1 MSRVVFDNTFLTRIW
16 QRNAPAPEDPETNAP
31 LQSHNERLDFL
42 LESLEG
48 EGSKVII
55 TTPAL
60 TELLLGIKGRSGQE
74 LLEEID
80 GSGIFE
86 IKGFNRRAAV
96 EASILMQVHRSFSGR
111 KANPGAWQKI
121 KVDWQ
126 IVAIAKVENV
136 STIYSDDPDVK
147 SFAETAN
154 LNCVSL
160 PELPLPPEEPQQ
172 NLPFD
177 GASEQANE
185 KQTASDSEP
194 EPDEVSGGSDGSLE
208 GEAAAES
215 GAKDQE
221 EGDEG

>member
-16 QRNAPAPEDPETNAP
+16 QRNAPAPEDPETSAP

-80 GSGIFE
+80 GSAIFE

-96 EASILMQVHRSFSGR
+96 EA
-111 KANPGAWQKI
+111 
-121 KVDWQ
+121 
-126 IVAIAKVENV
+126 
-136 STIYSDDPDVK
+136 
-147 SFAETAN
+147 
-154 LNCVSL
+154 
-160 PELPLPPEEPQQ
+160 
-172 NLPFD
+172 
-177 GASEQANE
+177 
-185 KQTASDSEP
+185 
-194 EPDEVSGGSDGSLE
+194 
-208 GEAAAES
+208 
-215 GAKDQE
+215 
-221 EGDEG
+221 

>member
-1 MSRVVFDNTFLTRIW
+1 
-16 QRNAPAPEDPETNAP
+16 
-31 LQSHNERLDFL
+31 
-42 LESLEG
+42 
-48 EGSKVII
+48 
-55 TTPAL
+55 
-60 TELLLGIKGRSGQE
+60 
-74 LLEEID
+74 
-80 GSGIFE
+80 
-86 IKGFNRRAAV
+86 
-96 EASILMQVHRSFSGR
+96 MQVHRSFSGR

-177 GASEQANE
+177 GASKRTKSKQPAILSLSPMKFQEAVTDLLKVKPPPKAEPKTKKKATKVKGLLAVPIRFALRLPANRSPTPRGRGGLSGCTL
-185 KQTASDSEP
+185 KVSAAHKPVQRPGASAPPPRIRFWPFPASARSNKASFRQKETVHTRTNP
-194 EPDEVSGGSDGSLE
+194 LFSVFYLKNHLKHLTR
-208 GEAAAES
+208 AL
-215 GAKDQE
+215 Q
-221 EGDEG
+221 